1 MSVLVSGVLCCIKL
15 ALLSLVFRNT
25 SDGKASLK
33 WPRTL
38 ETTMDTNGFTYD
50 KHTDILVNACTLP
63 YPYGAQLNTMQ
74 LEKCTIA
81 LHNVTFRPYI
91 YFMNVLFVCPFK

>member
-1 MSVLVSGVLCCIKL
+1 MNILHVKSIEFTLTLSVSFGFWCFFFCCCLKL

-33 WPRTL
+33 WQRTL

-63 YPYGAQLNTMQ
+63 YPYGAQ
-74 LEKCTIA
+74 
-81 LHNVTFRPYI
+81 
-91 YFMNVLFVCPFK
+91 